1 MRSSGRAALWRR
13 LGLLA
18 LLAVAATPAAA
29 SGAGEQQWIDP
40 WAPPAAREAAEQTG
54 AQSSIPTLG
63 DRGFEPILRAIAS
76 YEQIAR
82 QGGWGRIPD
91 GEPLEEG
98 VRDDRVALIRKH
110 LIATGDMVEASGDLH
125 LFDQR
130 LAEGL
135 RHFQMRHGLRP
146 NGLADHATVA
156 AMNVPV
162 AARLRQ
168 LEVNLQR
175 LNKVTAKLARRY
187 VFVNIAGQEVEAVE
201 NGRVVLRKRVIVGK
215 EDRQTPEYSSRIESV
230 TLNPYWNV
238 PQSIAVKDLLPKI
251 KADPRFL
258 ERMGIRV
265 LKWSD
270 GAEQEVSATRV
281 DWSSPSVTSRYRL
294 RQDPSRL
301 NSLGTVKINFPN
313 PYSVYLHDTPVKSLF
328 SRGERNFSSGCVRVE
343 GVRDLAAWLL
353 AGTGNWN
360 RARIDA
366 AISGGEP
373 LDAALSA
380 PVPIHMLYLTAW
392 VSSDGVVNFRS
403 DVYRRDAKESALPD

>member
-1 MRSSGRAALWRR
+1 MFRQ
-13 LGLLA
+13 LGGFGILA
-18 LLAVAATPAAA
+18 LLVIFTCVGTPALA
-29 SGAGEQQWIDP
+29 SGASEPQWIDP
-40 WAPPAAREAAEQTG
+40 WAPPATADAAAAET
-54 AQSSIPTLG
+54 QSDLPTLG
-63 DRGFEPILRAIAS
+63 DKGFEPIRRAIAS
-76 YEQIAR
+76 YRQLAK

-91 GEPLEEG
+91 GEELEEG
-98 VRDDRVALIRKH
+98 IRDGRVGLIRKR
-110 LIATGDMVEASGDLH
+110 LISTADMRAGGGDQS
-125 LFDQR
+125 LFDKD
-130 LAEGL
+130 LTDGL
-135 RHFQMRHGLRP
+135 RHFQLRNGLRP
-146 NGLADHATVA
+146 SGLADHATISA
-156 AMNVPV
+156 LNVPV
-162 AARLRQ
+162 GVRLHQ

-175 LNKVTAKLARRY
+175 LERSAAGRAGRY

-270 GAEQEVSATRV
+270 GAEREVDPTGV
-281 DWSSPSVTSRYRL
+281 DWSSPAVTSRFRL

-301 NSLGTVKINFPN
+301 NSLGTVKVNFPN

-353 AGTGNWN
+353 AGTGDWS

-366 AISGGEP
+366 AISGGEHVE
-373 LDAALSA
+373 AALAA
-380 PVPIHMLYLTAW
+380 PVPIYMLYLTAW
-392 VSSDGVVNFRS
+392 VGGDGAVNFRS
-403 DVYRRDAKESALPD
+403 DVYRRDAKQSTLPE